1 MRFAAKSVTNELNF
15 SFCFI
20 LTQSIHVKNF
30 FTNAMTGSL
39 LTLIKS
45 SLLTYLFTKKI
56 INFIFRHLNFS
67 LPSDAIL
74 VAMIPKCV
82 CQPLTARKLDS
93 LSASSRTWE
102 KKKKSVSII
111 RAVCLHYLK
120 FRISFLPLWD
130 PKKCL
135 WQWRLQQTCEDCNRM
150 KRS

>member
-56 INFIFRHLNFS
+56 INFILRHLNFS

-102 KKKKSVSII
+102 KKKKISLDYTRSLFALFEVSNLIFASL
-111 RAVCLHYLK
+111 RSKKMFVK
-120 FRISFLPLWD
+120 ISTE
-130 PKKCL
+130 
-135 WQWRLQQTCEDCNRM
+135 WRGHKLNY
-150 KRS
+150 